1 MKNTDL
7 KKQDTKHKIIV
18 AFFQLLEK
26 KHFSEI
32 TVTEIVKEAGV
43 ARATYYRN
51 FDIKEDIVDAYMEEL
66 HQALSFFPVAQD
78 FSQPKFS
85 FENLTARLEY
95 IASQKKYIFLLCKN
109 GFSAFLQDETN
120 WFAEVILGDMPNH
133 SVERYN
139 IYLISGAMLNL
150 ILQWVKNDCKESPE
164 EIAYLI
170 LRWFSIMFPKFY

>member
-1 MKNTDL
+1 MKKPDL
-7 KKQDTKHKIIV
+7 KKPDTKHKIIV

-51 FDIKEDIVDAYMEEL
+51 FDIKENIVNAYIEEL

-78 FSQPKFS
+78 FSQTKFS

-95 IASQKKYIFLLCKN
+95 ISSQKKYILLLCKN

-150 ILQWVKNDCKESPE
+150 ILQWIKNDCKESPE
-164 EIAYLI
+164 EIACLI
-170 LRWFSIMFPKFY
+170 FRWINVISKEFY

>member
-1 MKNTDL
+1 MKKPDL
-7 KKQDTKHKIIV
+7 KKPDTKHKIIV

-51 FDIKEDIVDAYMEEL
+51 FDIKENIVNAYIEEL

-78 FSQPKFS
+78 FSQTKFS

-95 IASQKKYIFLLCKN
+95 ISSQKK
-109 GFSAFLQDETN
+109 
-120 WFAEVILGDMPNH
+120 
-133 SVERYN
+133 
-139 IYLISGAMLNL
+139 IYFTAM
-150 ILQWVKNDCKESPE
+150 
-164 EIAYLI
+164 
-170 LRWFSIMFPKFY
+170 